1 MNKIFLVPTR
11 TFNTDTCSI
20 FIQAFCQLFKNNM
33 RKGGIALSPTLQ
45 EGPGKIY
52 WFLAER
58 PMCGCRLNVFASVPI
73 VQNALSSFVN
83 VYYKT

>member
-1 MNKIFLVPTR
+1 
-11 TFNTDTCSI
+11 
-20 FIQAFCQLFKNNM
+20 M